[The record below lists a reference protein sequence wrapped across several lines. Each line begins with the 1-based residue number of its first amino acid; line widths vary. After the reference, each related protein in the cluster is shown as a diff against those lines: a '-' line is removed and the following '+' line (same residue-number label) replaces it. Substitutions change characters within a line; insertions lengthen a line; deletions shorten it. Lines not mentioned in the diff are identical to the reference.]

1 MKPLPPGFA
10 ALFGATLALFGAT
23 LLCAQQLS
31 EIRASDI
38 RVDVNLVV
46 VPCSVTDRNGAPV
59 RDLTAKDF
67 ILRDD
72 GQPSAIRGFWRES
85 DLPLTI
91 ALVADVSQS
100 QAGFVKDHRE
110 AVIQFLK
117 QVIGPRDRAMVVTI
131 DRQARLISDLTGP
144 SEALSDAVLKIG
156 TRDGKDAGLLGPPC
170 RNDTFPHSCG
180 GTALWHGLYYAAKKL
195 QPVSGRKAIVVLSD
209 GIDSGSDIHL
219 KTVIELAQ
227 SAGTLVYSIKY
238 ATPMRFL
245 SPGAALAQAVSHGL
259 DRLSAETGGLAVQNP
274 GRKTTEVFDR
284 IETDLRNLYVLG
296 FAPPTDAPG
305 GVFHKLE
312 VKTVITDFV
321 VRSRAGYWTSNTAK

>member
-1 MKPLPPGFA
+1 MKPLPLGFA
-10 ALFGATLALFGAT
+10 ALFGAG
-23 LLCAQQLS
+23 LLSAQQS
-31 EIRASDI
+31 SDI
-38 RVDVNLVV
+38 RVDVNLVI

-72 GQPSAIRGFWRES
+72 SQPAAIHGFWRES

-91 ALVADVSQS
+91 ALVADISQS

-110 AVIQFLK
+110 AAVQFLK
-117 QVIGPRDRAMVVTI
+117 QVISPGDRAMVVTI

-156 TRDGKDAGLLGPPC
+156 TREGKDAGLLGPPC
-170 RNDTFPHSCG
+170 RNDSFPHSCG

-195 QPVSGRKAIVVLSD
+195 QPITGRKAIVVLSD

-259 DRLSAETGGLAVQNP
+259 DRLSAETGGLAFQNP
-274 GRKTTEVFDR
+274 GRKTAEVFDR
-284 IETDLRNLYVLG
+284 IQTDLRNLYILG
-296 FAPPTDAPG
+296 FAPPAGAPG

-312 VKTVITDFV
+312 VKTATTDLV
-321 VRSRAGYWTSNTAK
+321 VRSRAGYWTSNTPK